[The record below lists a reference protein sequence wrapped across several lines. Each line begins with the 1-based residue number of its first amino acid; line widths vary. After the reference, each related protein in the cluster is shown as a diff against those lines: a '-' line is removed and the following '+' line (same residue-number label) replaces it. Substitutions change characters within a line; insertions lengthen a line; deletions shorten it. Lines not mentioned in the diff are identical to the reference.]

1 MKVLI
6 PFYNRTM
13 GAAIIL
19 VIVVSAILIVQAV
32 QLYFF
37 HTSGLQGI
45 SSSALSA
52 IQQGIVAQT
61 LISITLV
68 SVCLFGAAHALNRHI
83 TRTINSLCNTLVQ
96 IRKLNIIDEAH
107 KNIDCTEL
115 APLTVEINAI
125 AHELDQ
131 LRRAHDQHKSIK
143 VSEHTSLAGRE
154 LSNLSIIQSLTRDLR
169 GLIEQTFSVAVMVT
183 QGNDSP
189 TTQVLTTNMVEG
201 ISMIDEVLLLLEKDE
216 LPTRRRFAVDTLSNH
231 IHSVEH
237 IIETLANDK
246 PFPIRLALEKNI
258 TDANGFIVTDIHA
271 TIRFLSLCLE
281 YWPKQLHTQ
290 YTPWHIT
297 IGMITPADRNP
308 LLYYEF
314 TSNHVDPSTI
324 RSLETQ
330 FINDGINNSLE
341 KKLNNI
347 MKLYGMDRTITH
359 PTPEQTVI
367 KYTYDLIIEEKKADV
382 ARLFKAKYGVRKQI
396 LLVGNIEFLESV
408 GQQFDALHIEH
419 RKRFYHEI
427 AEDSP
432 GLDSLTGLI
441 MVDCIGNPGQAR
453 RILNDFT
460 NTQINQNVIRVSVV
474 DKHAL
479 LPPLTNDTLIHEE
492 YPADEFLNHPVL
504 PTDIARLIHGLNAQH
519 EVSSILDKLSRE
531 TS

>member
-1 MKVLI
+1 MKAFTPI
-6 PFYNRTM
+6 INRTM
-13 GAAIIL
+13 SAAIIL
-19 VIVVSAILIVQAV
+19 VVVVSTILIFQAL
-32 QLYFF
+32 QLYSY
-37 HTSGLQGI
+37 HTAYPQGA
-45 SSSALSA
+45 SNAVLSA
-52 IQQGIVAQT
+52 IKQGIVAQT
-61 LISITLV
+61 LISIALV
-68 SVCLFGAAHALNRHI
+68 AVCLLGAAHTFNRHI
-83 TRTINSLCNTLVQ
+83 KRTINSLCNTLVQ
-96 IRKLNIIDEAH
+96 IRKQNIIDEAH
-107 KNIDCTEL
+107 KNSDCIEL

-125 AHELDQ
+125 AHELDR
-131 LRRAHDQHKSIK
+131 LRRAHYQQKSIK

-154 LSNLSIIQSLTRDLR
+154 LSNLSIIQSLAKDLR

-183 QGNDSP
+183 QDNDSP
-189 TTQVLTTNMVEG
+189 SSQILTANMVEG
-201 ISMIDEVLLLLEKDE
+201 ISVIDEVLLLLEKDE
-216 LPTRRRFAVDTLSNH
+216 LPTRRRFAMDTLSSH

-237 IIETLANDK
+237 IIETLANGK
-246 PFPIRLALEKNI
+246 SFPIRLALEKNI
-258 TDANGFIVTDIHA
+258 TDNHGFIVTDIHA

-281 YWPKQLHTQ
+281 YWPKQLHTRH
-290 YTPWHIT
+290 TPWHIT
-297 IGMITPADRNP
+297 IGMITPANRNP

-324 RSLETQ
+324 RGLETQ
-330 FINDGINNSLE
+330 LINDGINNSLE

-367 KYTYDLIIEEKKADV
+367 KYTYDLIIEEKKTDV

-419 RKRFYHEI
+419 SKRFYHEVG
-427 AEDSP
+427 EESP

-441 MVDCIGNPGQAR
+441 IVDCIGDPGQAR
-453 RILNDFT
+453 RILSYYN
-460 NTQINQNVIRVSVV
+460 NTRINQNVIRVSVI

-479 LPPLTNDTLIHEE
+479 LQPLTNDTLIHEE
-492 YPADEFLNHPVL
+492 YPADEFLNHPIL
-504 PTDIARLIHGLNAQH
+504 PTDIARLVHGLNAQY